1 MNKPSSFRTAL
12 LAALPSLATDPQRV
26 SIHVERGRIRT
37 NGQLATGWEYDYQ
50 LTVLIQDF
58 ADDFDALASFVM
70 DWMRINE
77 PAALKNN
84 QKNATAVRFESEV
97 LSSELADVCIEMDL
111 TEAVVAGDQP
121 GTWVHPPEP
130 PADPS
135 ASFLYG

>member
-1 MNKPSSFRTAL
+1 MNKPSHFRTAL
-12 LAALPSLATDPQRV
+12 LDALPSLATDPQLV

-37 NGQLATGWEYDYQ
+37 NGEAATGIEYDYQ

-58 ADDFDALASFVM
+58 AEDFDALASFVM
-70 DWMRINE
+70 AWMRVNE

-84 QKNATAVRFESEV
+84 QKNTNAVRFETERPST
-97 LSSELADVCIEMDL
+97 ELADVCIEMDL
-111 TEAVVAGDQP
+111 TEALVAGPQP

-135 ASFLYG
+135 ADFVYG